1 MSALRIQGCGLNCL
15 SKLVNLGVL
24 LLVARLTLEAWIL
37 ALKEAWVLALKEAWI
52 LALKVRILALKE
64 AWILALKVG
73 SVALRVSSVALMG
86 NASLLAQRWR
96 QQVGVLL

>member
-1 MSALRIQGCGLNCL
+1 MSALRIHSGGLNCL

-24 LLVARLTLEAWIL
+24 LLVARLTLEAWI
-37 ALKEAWVLALKEAWI
+37 LALKEAWI